1 MAGLKFDITGD
12 NGNMLSALEGVQNG
26 VRQTQKVVEQSGSG
40 IEDMFGKMRSAAT
53 AVVGA
58 FSAQQFASKVLSV
71 RGEFQQLEVAFT
83 TMLGSAS
90 DANALMDQLVKTA
103 ASTPFDLQG
112 VANGAKQLLAYGIE
126 ADKVNETIV
135 RLGDIAAGLSIPLN
149 DLVYLYGTTMVQGR
163 MFTQDL
169 RQFQGRGV
177 PIAEELAKQF
187 GVAKEKVGELVT
199 AGKVGSEEFTKA
211 IVSMTSEGGKFAGLM
226 AKQSHTISGQI
237 SNIEDAIGNMFNEI
251 GKQNEGL
258 INTGLKGVSYLVEH
272 WESIGKVVLEV
283 AIAYGTYKAALLA
296 VYAAHKAQAIFQ
308 TVSAFFSLAKSIH
321 TAKDAMI
328 LFNMTSKA
336 NPIGLI
342 VSVIASAA
350 AAFYLFGREV
360 SAAKKAQESLNKI
373 KEEANAKLADEKNK
387 IELLLSVA
395 KNETRSI
402 EDRRKAV
409 QKLNEIIPNYNAQL
423 DTTTKKYIEN
433 KSALDG
439 YLKSLV
445 HKYEVEGAKELIGKL
460 SKQEAELK
468 VRRVKL
474 TKDVS
479 DTEKLA
485 TKIVGTGG
493 FRAVPTQAETSLLT
507 ANTSIAKGKLAEVNK
522 ALNSL
527 EDQKKLVIGV
537 YGKDLEDDALGKTSS
552 NKTKKSEQSE
562 QSIKEQKKALQA
574 ELDALSYK
582 EAVGKKGIELRK
594 RIRALEK
601 KEEVYSSSYGIK
613 KEKGKSKEKLANET
627 TERRKEIDEY
637 KKTVLEK
644 QKETELALRQQN
656 IDLKE
661 ESYEKEIEQINL
673 NYDRSIAE
681 NEKRRKDMIEALKD
695 NKVNEWLNKNPK
707 ATKTQEDNYRKSLN
721 LTDKNLNETQ
731 KAQLKD
737 YENIAETQRLNAQK
751 DLSNKLL
758 NEFQNFEAK
767 RTKINADFDKKRK
780 NLEAL
785 PANTTGREEAIAELE
800 RKRKESIK
808 SVNDEEVSKMR
819 ESSTL
824 LIDLFGDVGEKS
836 TKEIR
841 KIISSTEELL
851 SYLKNTKTDDI
862 TAKFGFTSEEL
873 VTLKSS
879 PEQIKDIAEQLK
891 KLKDAAMES
900 NPFKQLAEDLK
911 KLFSKKNGD
920 KGDSTEARLKKLGK
934 SASETAD
941 LIGGIANKLSAM
953 FEAAGN
959 TDIADSISGISD
971 VMTSVSNVA
980 KGFAQGGIIGGIM
993 AGFGE
998 VIGFVTTAFQA
1009 GEVHAE
1015 ALKKIQQEIIAQQN
1029 SYNLALHEQNL
1040 EFEKSNTIFGKLDH
1054 KKATNAISVIKGA
1067 LADLS
1072 KSMQGTFEEKQRVS
1086 FRNYVDNFN
1095 NGFLFDT
1102 GYKSSLQELK
1112 EQYAGLADIEIK
1124 TGHRKGNIFRKAK
1137 DYYGSLL
1144 DSYPDLIDSAGNFNK
1159 TLAESIVNT
1168 RQFTG
1173 DGKERLQ
1180 YMIDLY
1186 KKVEEAEKQIKD
1198 YLTGIFGELG
1208 SNMSD
1213 ALVDAFKNGT
1223 DAGKAFGESISKMLE
1238 SIGKKMIFQ
1247 TLFSDIIDKAN
1258 EKMLSVMKNDTV
1270 SEDYKFDSYVRILD
1284 NMTSQVLG
1292 RQNVFN
1298 DLMNKYQSM
1307 ASAKGVELF
1316 KNNTSE
1322 EQKATA
1328 NGVTSITYEQ
1338 ANNIVALTTAGN
1350 ISRDQIKDIAMTATA
1365 YISSLAYFSSSTNSA
1380 VLEIRNLMI
1389 YNNSYLEDI
1398 LKCSKSIYNDF
1409 SQKIDDVN
1417 KNLKE
1422 MK

>member
-83 TMLGSAS
+83 TMLGNAS

-226 AKQSHTISGQI
+226 EKQSHTISGQI

-272 WESIGKVVLEV
+272 WESVGKVVLEV

-460 SKQEAELK
+460 GKQEAELK

-552 NKTKKSEQSE
+552 NKTKKSEQS
-562 QSIKEQKKALQA
+562 IKEQKKALQA

-594 RIRALEK
+594 RIRALEE
-601 KEEVYSSSYGIK
+601 KEKVYSSSYGIK
-613 KEKGKSKEKLANET
+613 KEKGKSKEKLTDEA

-637 KKTVLEK
+637 KKIVLEK

-661 ESYEKEIEQINL
+661 EGYEKEVEQINL
-673 NYDRSIAE
+673 NYDRLIAE
-681 NEKRRKDMIEALKD
+681 NDKRRKDMIEALKD
-695 NKVNEWLNKNPK
+695 NKVNEWLNKKTK

-721 LTDKNLNETQ
+721 LTDEDLNETQ
-731 KAQLKD
+731 KTQLKEYD
-737 YENIAETQRLNAQK
+737 NIAEKQKLKAQK
-751 DLSNKLL
+751 DLYQKLL
-758 NEFQNFEAK
+758 NEYQDFEAR

-780 NLEAL
+780 DLEAL
-785 PANTTGREEAIAELE
+785 PADTAGNKEAIAELE
-800 RKRKESIK
+800 KKRKEAIK
-808 SVNDEEVSKMR
+808 AVNDEEVSKMR
-819 ESSTL
+819 EVSTL
-824 LIDLFGDVGEKS
+824 FIDLFGDVGEKS

-862 TAKFGFTSEEL
+862 TAKFGFTSKQL

-879 PEQIKDIAEQLK
+879 PEQIKAITEELK
-891 KLKDAAMES
+891 KMKDAARTS

-911 KLFSKKNGD
+911 NLFSKKNEGKD
-920 KGDSTEARLKKLGK
+920 ESTESKLKNLGK

-941 LIGGIANKLSAM
+941 LIGGIATKLSAM

-959 TDIADSISGISD
+959 TDMADAMGAISD
-971 VMTSVSNVA
+971 VMASVSNVA
-980 KGFAQGGIIGGIM
+980 KGFAQGGIVGGIM
-993 AGFGE
+993 AGVSE
-998 VIGFVTTAFQA
+998 VIGFVTTALQA

-1040 EFEKSNTIFGKLDH
+1040 EFEKSNTIFGKLDF
-1054 KKATNAISVIKGA
+1054 KKATNAISVMKGA

-1072 KSMQGTFEEKQRVS
+1072 HSMQGTFEEKQRVS
-1086 FRNYVDNFN
+1086 IRNYVDNFN

-1124 TGHRKGNIFRKAK
+1124 TGHRKGNLFRKAK

-1144 DSYPDLIDSAGNFNK
+1144 DAYPDLIDSAGNFNK
-1159 TLAESIVNT
+1159 TLAESIINT

-1173 DGKERLQ
+1173 NGKDRLQ

-1186 KKVEEAEKQIKD
+1186 KKVEESEKQMKD
-1198 YLTGIFGELG
+1198 YLTGIFGDLG
-1208 SNMSD
+1208 NSMSD

-1238 SIGKKMIFQ
+1238 NIGKKMIFQ
-1247 TLFSDIIDKAN
+1247 TLFSDIIDNAN
-1258 EKMLSVMKNDTV
+1258 EKMLSVMKSDTV
-1270 SEDYKFDSYVRILD
+1270 SENSKFDSYVKILD

-1307 ASAKGVELF
+1307 ASAKGIELF
-1316 KNNTSE
+1316 KKNTSE
-1322 EQKATA
+1322 EQNATA

-1417 KNLKE
+1417 RNLKE

>member
-83 TMLGSAS
+83 TMLGNAS

-226 AKQSHTISGQI
+226 EKQSHTISGQI

-258 INTGLKGVSYLVEH
+258 INTGLGGVSYLVEH
-272 WESIGKVVLEV
+272 WESVGKVILEV

-460 SKQEAELK
+460 GKQEAELK

-552 NKTKKSEQSE
+552 NKTKKSEQS
-562 QSIKEQKKALQA
+562 IKEQKKALQA

-594 RIRALEK
+594 RIRALEE
-601 KEEVYSSSYGIK
+601 KEKVYSSSYGIK
-613 KEKGKSKEKLANET
+613 KEKGKSKEKLTDEAT
-627 TERRKEIDEY
+627 GRRKEIDEY
-637 KKTVLEK
+637 KKIVLEK

-661 ESYEKEIEQINL
+661 EGYEKEVEQINL
-673 NYDRSIAE
+673 NYDRLIAE
-681 NEKRRKDMIEALKD
+681 NDKRRKDMIEALKD

-721 LTDKNLNETQ
+721 LTDEDLNEIQ
-731 KAQLKD
+731 KTQLKEYD
-737 YENIAETQRLNAQK
+737 NIAEKQKLKAQK
-751 DLSNKLL
+751 DLYQKLL
-758 NEFQNFEAK
+758 NEYQDFEAR

-780 NLEAL
+780 DLEAL
-785 PANTTGREEAIAELE
+785 PADTAGNKEAIAELE
-800 RKRKESIK
+800 KKRKEAIK
-808 SVNDEEVSKMR
+808 AVNDEEVSKMR
-819 ESSTL
+819 EVSTL
-824 LIDLFGDVGEKS
+824 FIDLFGDVGEKS

-862 TAKFGFTSEEL
+862 TAKFGFTSKQL

-879 PEQIKDIAEQLK
+879 PEQIKAITEELK
-891 KLKDAAMES
+891 KMKDAARTS

-911 KLFSKKNGD
+911 NLFSKKNEGKD
-920 KGDSTEARLKKLGK
+920 ESTESKLKKLGK

-941 LIGGIANKLSAM
+941 LIGGIATKLSAM

-959 TDIADSISGISD
+959 TDMADAMGAISD
-971 VMTSVSNVA
+971 VMASVSNVA
-980 KGFAQGGIIGGIM
+980 KGFAQGGIVGGIM
-993 AGFGE
+993 AGVSE
-998 VIGFVTTAFQA
+998 VIGFVTTALQSS
-1009 GEVHAE
+1009 EVHAE
-1015 ALKKIQQEIIAQQN
+1015 ALKKIQQEITAQQN

-1040 EFEKSNTIFGKLDH
+1040 EFEKSNTIFGKLDF

-1072 KSMQGTFEEKQRVS
+1072 NSMQGTFEEKQRVS
-1086 FRNYVDNFN
+1086 IRNYVDNFN

-1124 TGHRKGNIFRKAK
+1124 TGHRKGNLFRKAK

-1144 DSYPDLIDSAGNFNK
+1144 DAYPDLIDSAGNFNK
-1159 TLAESIVNT
+1159 TLAESIINT

-1173 DGKERLQ
+1173 NGKDRLQ

-1186 KKVEEAEKQIKD
+1186 KKVEEAEKQVKD
-1198 YLTGIFGELG
+1198 YLTGIFGDLG
-1208 SNMSD
+1208 NSMSD

-1238 SIGKKMIFQ
+1238 NIGKKMIFQ
-1247 TLFSDIIDKAN
+1247 TLFSDIIDNAN
-1258 EKMLSVMKNDTV
+1258 EKMLSVMKSDTV
-1270 SEDYKFDSYVRILD
+1270 SEDSKLDSYVKILD

-1307 ASAKGVELF
+1307 ASAKGIELF
-1316 KNNTSE
+1316 KKNTSE
-1322 EQKATA
+1322 EQNATA

-1417 KNLKE
+1417 RNLKE